1 MDSSF
6 SFSSILELP
15 GFSLLVTVGLG
26 RVVFAK
32 NEAAFPKYKFKKGI
46 KFGVPVFNGR
56 ENILISID
64 FKKIMKL

>member
-15 GFSLLVTVGLG
+15 GFSLLGTVGLG

-32 NEAAFPKYKFKKGI
+32 NEAAFPK
-46 KFGVPVFNGR
+46 
-56 ENILISID
+56 
-64 FKKIMKL
+64 